1 MSAAHIVNRA
11 EGFPM
16 RLKGIYLA
24 SGAAAAMALSAGA
37 ASADPLGWYGA
48 IDAGWHKAENVSAFA
63 FDGTGPEFEF
73 ETSDD

>member
-1 MSAAHIVNRA
+1 
-11 EGFPM
+11 M

-48 IDAGWHKAENVSAFA
+48 IDAGWHKAEASGFELG
-63 FDGTGPEFEF
+63 GTSTENEFELK
-73 ETSDD
+73 EDWAA